1 MEIKNRKFRSESKM
15 GHLEEKSDT
24 SSAIIQFG
32 ANLLEDEDK
41 KDGKQRKPSGVQQPT
56 TFLCYDLQSLSP
68 AIQVE
73 IQ

>member
-1 MEIKNRKFRSESKM
+1 M

-24 SSAIIQFG
+24 TAIIQFG
-32 ANLLEDEDK
+32 ANFTEDEDK
-41 KDGKQRKPSGVQQPT
+41 KDGKQRKASGVQQQPT
-56 TFLCYDLQSLSP
+56 AFLCYDLQSISP